1 MERQPG
7 SEVIEPKEPIN
18 TVDAGR
24 LGEVLSLVEEES
36 SMVRNQMTLP
46 ISARLLEGP
55 LWT

>member
-46 ISARLLEGP
+46 ISARMLEGP